1 VYGNVFV
8 VPEAY
13 IPKETARI
21 MSLSDPTRKMSKSDP
36 EDSLISLLD
45 DAAAV
50 RRKIRRAV
58 TDSEAEI
65 LFDPEKKPGVSNLL
79 SICAAMTGTTP
90 ETVTA
95 SFQGMGYG
103 ELKEATAEAVI
114 AGITPIQE
122 RYKELVSDKTYISG
136 ILKSNAERAR
146 ALAQR
151 TLGKAQK
158 KLGLYQ
164 I

>member
-1 VYGNVFV
+1 
-8 VPEAY
+8 
-13 IPKETARI
+13 
-21 MSLSDPTRKMSKSDP
+21 
-36 EDSLISLLD
+36 
-45 DAAAV
+45 
-50 RRKIRRAV
+50 
-58 TDSEAEI
+58 
-65 LFDPEKKPGVSNLL
+65 
-79 SICAAMTGTTP
+79 
-90 ETVTA
+90 
-95 SFQGMGYG
+95 MGYG

-114 AGITPIQE
+114 AGSTPIQE